1 MQSPGVTNYLSCAL
15 LDTELYP
22 LAREM
27 KDPRDVISSA
37 GGPHVAMAMFSQSLF
52 GRISAWF
59 TTFVILALAALAAL
73 AGFRWVAIGLVV
85 LVIWTVAGRIL
96 HGRRSRTISPTHS
109 RRWIESS
116 RNSILMVA
124 DALTILNR
132 TRVFDYATAH
142 RLPAIYEYDF
152 FVRDGGL
159 MSYGPDFKESF
170 ERAAS
175 LVDRIFKGAKPADL
189 PFDDPTKYLFVVNL
203 KTAKSIGLELPPNLL
218 ALADEVIE

>member
-1 MQSPGVTNYLSCAL
+1 VQSPGVTNYLSCAL

-73 AGFRWVAIGLVV
+73 AGFRWVAIGLAV

-96 HGRRSRTISPTHS
+96 HGRRVKKVVFGLSQKLRLAHTKLSVVRDEIGSGNYNSDVVKERLHS
-109 RRWIESS
+109 LEAEGTYVP
-116 RNSILMVA
+116 SILHSLL
-124 DALTILNR
+124 DL
-132 TRVFDYATAH
+132 
-142 RLPAIYEYDF
+142 
-152 FVRDGGL
+152 
-159 MSYGPDFKESF
+159 
-170 ERAAS
+170 RA
-175 LVDRIFKGAKPADL
+175 RR
-189 PFDDPTKYLFVVNL
+189 
-203 KTAKSIGLELPPNLL
+203 
-218 ALADEVIE
+218 